1 MRKGFVKRHAI
12 TFRRLW
18 ESRQKYKRM
27 KNMPCPISNMDIIHC
42 DELLNVA
49 EALVEEHG
57 VVSFRFAQI
66 AKDAQ
71 CSNHTLYKYFRSR
84 EDVLV
89 CLFLRNCTSNYLPL
103 FLDQNPDLSA
113 LQRAALPAVF
123 SNVAVQRNATF
134 DTLRVVSINSL
145 FWQPASDEKGKLLRQ
160 RVNLFWDRV
169 RFHVQEATDDGA
181 LIADE
186 SEVLE
191 LTQSLYF
198 FMAGILSSYESQL
211 MSTRYLTE
219 RDPTFYRHL
228 ARVLGQFQWQGPIDV
243 TPLVEL
249 GDRVNRFFDKNYLEN
264 KSCRRCR
271 EFNGF
276 TDVEALSAVGA

>member
-1 MRKGFVKRHAI
+1 
-12 TFRRLW
+12 
-18 ESRQKYKRM
+18 
-27 KNMPCPISNMDIIHC
+27 MPCPKSNMDIVHC

-103 FLDQNPDLSA
+103 FLKQNPDLTPW
-113 LQRAALPAVF
+113 QRAALAAVF

-145 FWQPASDEKGKLLRQ
+145 FWQPASDEKGQLLRQ

-169 RFHVQEATDDGA
+169 RFHVQQAADEGA
-181 LIADE
+181 LLAD
-186 SEVLE
+186 SDQVLE

-211 MSTRYLTE
+211 MSERYLTE

-228 ARVLGQFQWQGPIDV
+228 AKVLGQQQWNIPLDV
-243 TPLVEL
+243 QSLEVL
-249 GDRVNRFFDKNYLEN
+249 GDRVNRFFDENYLEN

-271 EFNGF
+271 ELNGLS
-276 TDVEALSAVGA
+276 DIPALNAALN

>member
-1 MRKGFVKRHAI
+1 
-12 TFRRLW
+12 
-18 ESRQKYKRM
+18 
-27 KNMPCPISNMDIIHC
+27 MPCPKSNMDILHC

-49 EALVEEHG
+49 ESLVEEHG

-66 AKDAQ
+66 AKDAN

-103 FLDQNPDLSA
+103 FLSQNPGLSA

-123 SNVAVQRNATF
+123 SNVAVQRNSTF

-145 FWQPASDEKGKLLRQ
+145 FWQPASDEKGQLLRQ

-169 RFHVQEATDDGA
+169 RFHVQQAADEGA
-181 LIADE
+181 LKAE
-186 SEVLE
+186 ENTVLE

-211 MSTRYLTE
+211 MSDKYLTE
-219 RDPTFYRHL
+219 RDPTFYGHL
-228 ARVLGQFQWQGPIDV
+228 SKVLGQYEWTIPISV
-243 TPLVEL
+243 NPLEEL
-249 GDRVNRFFDKNYLEN
+249 GILVNQFFDDNYLEN

-271 EFNGF
+271 ELNGF
-276 TDVEALSAVGA
+276 TDIPSLNAASA

>member
-1 MRKGFVKRHAI
+1 M
-12 TFRRLW
+12 
-18 ESRQKYKRM
+18 S
-27 KNMPCPISNMDIIHC
+27 CPKSNLDIIQC

-66 AKDAQ
+66 AKDAN
-71 CSNHTLYKYFRSR
+71 CSNHTLYKHFRSR

-89 CLFLRNCTSNYLPL
+89 CLFLRNCTSNYLPN
-103 FLDQNPDLSA
+103 FLSLNPDLTA
-113 LQRAALPAVF
+113 FQRAALPAVF

-145 FWQPASDEKGKLLRQ
+145 FWQPASDEKGQLLRQ

-169 RFHVQEATDDGA
+169 RFHVQEAADGA
-181 LIADE
+181 ALNADDD
-186 SEVLE
+186 EVLE

-211 MSTRYLTE
+211 MSEKYLTE

-228 ARVLGQFQWQGPIDV
+228 EKVLGQYSWNQPTSIEEL
-243 TPLVEL
+243 TEL
-249 GDRVNRFFDKNYLEN
+249 GRKVNQFFDRHYQEN
-264 KSCRRCR
+264 KSCRCCR
-271 EFNGF
+271 ELNGF
-276 TDVEALSAVGA
+276 TEIEALNRARP